1 MAGRGCTGTRRHEVR
16 ERMQD
21 PIFRLFISSTF
32 ADFRHEREA
41 LHQRVFPQLDAYCR
55 ARGARFDV
63 VDLRWGVSP
72 EAQEDL
78 RTLSICLTEVERCRL
93 IGLAPHVVALVG
105 DRYGWEPAP
114 VEIAGAHWRAMM
126 RQPGP
131 DRALVETFYR
141 ADGNAIPPVW
151 TLRRDAYAGADAAA
165 RAALTAAVRRLA
177 TGIGLAPDDH
187 PAIFAS
193 ATHQE
198 IAGGLLRT
206 DRPQAGM
213 AYLRTIHG
221 LPQSAAGAPYVDV
234 ADGAPDAG
242 AQERLAG
249 LKARLRAALPQQ
261 RVRTIAATWGG
272 GDIATDH
279 IEGFCAQFLADHR
292 ALIDQSLEQARTQD
306 AGGDA
311 HAAFA
316 RDRARL
322 FVGRR
327 SAVARI
333 LRHARAKAKPDRRAR
348 MPLVIEGAGGVGK
361 SALMAQAAE
370 RLRAEAGDAIVLT
383 RFVGA
388 VAGSEDLTGL
398 LSELAGAIVAAQGNA
413 RPAPAGT
420 PEDAASAFAAALG
433 GATAQRPIA
442 VFIDALDQLDPGD
455 RLRLLDWLPD
465 ALPPHARV
473 ILSTRP
479 GPIAQEARRRFAGAC
494 MRLTPMPAYDT
505 AAMLDRMLADA
516 GRRLTGRQRA
526 AIRRASPGLPLWTRL
541 AFEEARRWR
550 SDEPGRRLER
560 SVDGLIRARITD
572 LSLPANHGAPLV
584 RDALGAIAASRFG
597 LSDSELAL
605 ALSQTR
611 APEVWATFRAR
622 SFHPWDQPVL
632 PAIVWLRLR
641 ADLAAYLVESRVDGA
656 LTYRFF
662 HREFAEAAAAMTLR
676 DAAGS
681 AMHARLADVF
691 AAPAQ
696 TDLYRA
702 CDAAGAQDSRALRRV
717 MEQPWQLAAAG
728 QVEALTALLDDI
740 GFVAAKCAANRVGDL
755 MQDIARLET
764 ARAAAAGPS
773 QATSA
778 ASPQGRAATHGI
790 QGAGDASTAW
800 RARLR
805 AWRTMLEHADGR
817 WPAHRV
823 LFQLLLE
830 ADPAATPQRSQAC
843 ALLAQAPPDWPVLVC
858 AAPQRYV
865 APLVEE
871 VPATPDLAGVAPLTG
886 GYLALWDRA
895 GGLRIVDRRSAQ
907 LVERLELG
915 AAKSARARL
924 ARLADRFGAVE
935 TVFEIAPRRGA
946 GSLQT
951 APAASLDVAEH
962 GLTLRWPWDGC
973 LAVKTAGAA
982 CEIIL
987 GKEEI
992 SLIGETAGEVFFLC
1006 DGRILAAGKARLA
1019 ALPAGLYA
1027 YGGLC
1032 IDGLA
1037 VTGDEGGWTH
1047 ERFNSVVFVSPQECL
1062 TLGFSGRGGQRD
1074 DVILEM
1080 YKIGADGVARIGYG
1094 LTDHDLDLP
1103 IWHIC
1108 GLSDGSIILASE
1120 RYWHTFIWSPPF
1132 DGDSAVS
1139 LLAGAAVGN
1148 NGDGNWVDLGDKDG
1162 SLTFQPTS
1170 PSVHVSFDAPGVY
1183 GSYGGDHHVCAGVTH
1198 IYADDHS
1205 AAPSFTGFETT
1216 TPEGAMMRWHC
1227 DVRAHWI
1234 FARDG
1239 GASGGAEG
1247 GDYVVFK
1254 NSGPVRVV
1262 RWRG

>member
-1 MAGRGCTGTRRHEVR
+1 
-16 ERMQD
+16 MQD

-93 IGLAPHVVALVG
+93 IGLAPHFVALVG

-114 VEIAGAHWRAMM
+114 VEIAGAQWRAMM
-126 RQPGP
+126 RRPGP
-131 DRALVETFYR
+131 DRALLEAYYR
-141 ADGNAIPPVW
+141 ADHNAIPPVW
-151 TLRRDAYAGADAAA
+151 TLRRDAYAKADEAG

-177 TGIGLAPDDH
+177 REIGLAPDDH

-234 ADGAPDAG
+234 VDGAVDAG
-242 AQERLAG
+242 AQTRLAG
-249 LKARLRAALPQQ
+249 LKATLRATLANE
-261 RVRTIAATWGG
+261 RVRTIEAAWAGD
-272 GDIATDH
+272 DIAADH
-279 IEGFCAQFLADHR
+279 IEGFCAQFLADHT
-292 ALIDQSLEQARTQD
+292 ALIDQSLTQAQTLD

-327 SAVARI
+327 SALARI
-333 LRHARAKAKPDRRAR
+333 LGYARPRAKPNRRAR
-348 MPLVIEGAGGVGK
+348 MPLVIEGAGGLGK
-361 SALMAQAAE
+361 SALLARAAE
-370 RLRAEAGDAIVLT
+370 RLQAEAGDAIVLT

-388 VAGSEDLTGL
+388 VAGSEDLAGL
-398 LSELAGAIVAAQGNA
+398 LSELAGAIAMAQGGM
-413 RPAPAGT
+413 RPAPPGT
-420 PEDAASAFAAALG
+420 PEEAASAFADALSS
-433 GATAQRPIA
+433 ATAQRPLA
-442 VFIDALDQLDPGD
+442 VFIDALDQLASGD
-455 RLRLLDWLPD
+455 RLRLLDWLPN

-479 GPIAQEARRRFAGAC
+479 GPIAQEARRRFAGSC
-494 MRLTPMPAYDT
+494 MRLTPMPAGDAT
-505 AAMLDRMLADA
+505 AMLDRLLADA
-516 GRRLTGRQRA
+516 GRRITRRQRA
-526 AIRRASPGLPLWTRL
+526 EIRRASPGLPLWTRL

-550 SDEPGRRLER
+550 SHEPGRRLER
-560 SVDGLIRARITD
+560 TVDGLIRSRITD
-572 LSLPANHGAPLV
+572 LAEPANHGAPLV

-605 ALSQTR
+605 ALSQAR
-611 APEVWATFRAR
+611 APEVWAAFRAR

-641 ADLAAYLVESRVDGA
+641 ADLAAYLVESRIDGA

-662 HREFAEAAAAMTLR
+662 HREFADAAAAMTLT
-676 DAAGS
+676 DGAGP

-691 AAPAQ
+691 AAPAGS
-696 TDLYRA
+696 DLYRA
-702 CDAAGAQDSRALRRV
+702 CDAAGTQDSRALRRV

-728 QVEALTALLDDI
+728 RVEALTALLDDV
-740 GFVAAKCAANRVGDL
+740 GFVAAKCAANRVADL

-764 ARAAAAGPS
+764 ARAAASSS
-773 QATSA
+773 QTPAQASQPGQTA
-778 ASPQGRAATHGI
+778 ARQQI
-790 QGAGDASTAW
+790 QGADDVSAAW
-800 RARLR
+800 RWRLR
-805 AWRTMLEHADGR
+805 AWRTMLEHADAR

-823 LFQLLLE
+823 MFQLLLE
-830 ADPAATPQRSQAC
+830 ADPTSMPQRAQAC
-843 ALLAQAPPDWPVLVC
+843 ALLTQAPPDWPVLVC

-871 VPATPDLAGVAPLTG
+871 APATPDLAGVAPLSG
-886 GYLALWDRA
+886 GYLALWDHM
-895 GGLRIVDRRSAQ
+895 GGLRILDRRSAE
-907 LVERLELG
+907 LVERFELG
-915 AAKSARARL
+915 APKSARAHL
-924 ARLADRFGAVE
+924 ARLAARFGAVE
-935 TVFEIAPRRGA
+935 TIFEVAPRRGP
-946 GSLQT
+946 GSRQT
-951 APAASLDVAEH
+951 AAPTSLEAAQH
-962 GLTLRWPWDGC
+962 GLKLSWPWDGC
-973 LAVKTAGAA
+973 LAVKTPGASS
-982 CEIIL
+982 EIIL

-992 SLIGETAGEVFFLC
+992 SLIGETSEAVYFLC
-1006 DGRILAAGKARLA
+1006 DGRILVAGKARLA

-1032 IDGLA
+1032 IEGLA
-1037 VTGDEGGWTH
+1037 IAGDDGGWTH
-1047 ERFNSVVFVSPQECL
+1047 ERFNSVVFVSPEQCL

-1080 YKIGADGVARIGYG
+1080 YKIGQDGVARIGYG
-1094 LTDHDLDLP
+1094 VTDHDLDLP

-1120 RYWHTFIWSPPF
+1120 HYWHTFIWSPPF
-1132 DGDSAVS
+1132 DGDSTVC

-1148 NGDGNWVDLGDKDG
+1148 NHEGNWINLGDKEG
-1162 SLTFQPTS
+1162 HLTFEPSS
-1170 PSVHVSFDAPGVY
+1170 PSLHVSFDAPGVY
-1183 GSYGGDHHVCAGVTH
+1183 GSYGGDHHACPGVTH
-1198 IYADDHS
+1198 IDADDHS
-1205 AAPSFTGFETT
+1205 AMASFTGFEAT
-1216 TPEGAMMRWHC
+1216 TPDGVMMRWHC

-1239 GASGGAEG
+1239 GAAGGADRGADG